1 MSLYGR
7 STAGLRGERTP
18 SIRFAMARQAI
29 ANAVL
34 HYLRLFPALLAAVPS
49 SNVHIGRRLGRNR

>member
-18 SIRFAMARQAI
+18 SIRFAMARQ